1 MADTKVSICSSAL
14 NLLGESAISS
24 FTDDTDAARICA
36 QLYDNVKD
44 SLIAM
49 YPWNFSKKKV
59 ALARLTSTPVS
70 RWRYEYTMP
79 TDRVGDAFAVYPNA
93 NIGVMPVTDYD
104 VQAGKLLTDHPAI
117 YLDYQYS
124 PPESLMPAH
133 FRQLLI
139 YAMAFNLAVPVTEQ
153 DTKAAFWKETAFG
166 SPSENMRGGF
176 FRTAANID
184 SRGKPNEN
192 MNFDSLITVRG

>member
-1 MADTKVSICSSAL
+1 MADTNISLCSSAL

-24 FTDDTDAARICA
+24 FTDDSDAARTCA

-49 YPWNFSKKKV
+49 YPWSFSKKKV
-59 ALARLTSTPVS
+59 QLARLVAAPIS
-70 RWRYEYTMP
+70 RWTYQYTMP
-79 TDRVGDAFAVYPNA
+79 TDRVGDAFAVFPSA
-93 NIGVMPVTDYD
+93 AVGERAITDYEIQGS
-104 VQAGKLLTDHPAI
+104 VLLTDRPTI

-124 PPESLMPAH
+124 ASEASMPTH

-139 YAMAFNLAVPVTEQ
+139 YALAFNFAVPVTDQ

-166 SPSENMRGGF
+166 MPSENMRGGF

-184 SRGKPNEN
+184 SRGRPTEN
-192 MNFDSLITVRG
+192 MNFDDLIAVRG

>member
-1 MADTKVSICSSAL
+1 
-14 NLLGESAISS
+14 
-24 FTDDTDAARICA
+24 
-36 QLYDNVKD
+36 
-44 SLIAM
+44 
-49 YPWNFSKKKV
+49 
-59 ALARLTSTPVS
+59 
-70 RWRYEYTMP
+70 
-79 TDRVGDAFAVYPNA
+79 
-93 NIGVMPVTDYD
+93 
-104 VQAGKLLTDHPAI
+104 
-117 YLDYQYS
+117 
-124 PPESLMPAH
+124 MPAH